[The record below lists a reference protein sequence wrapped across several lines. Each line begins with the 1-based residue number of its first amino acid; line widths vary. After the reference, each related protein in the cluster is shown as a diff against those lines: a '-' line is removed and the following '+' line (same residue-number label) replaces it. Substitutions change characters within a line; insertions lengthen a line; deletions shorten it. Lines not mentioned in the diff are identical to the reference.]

1 MRGSISG
8 KSGTG
13 ERAWVYQPDYLGT
26 VRYVTK
32 IQCPFVLLLRDPHS
46 PRMSFR
52 NNADLG
58 KGVPRGMFNMV
69 PGTPLFF
76 LFGKRPGHRFSRL
89 QVRPAKCSR
98 RSNGHRHFSR
108 GCASNVGTCDVGPG
122 QRVPTSWDDPPGRI
136 RISRAGWQCRG
147 EFQRACSVAG
157 DSELVS
163 SGRCF
168 SRTASTIHVA
178 EYGLHPG
185 KRAGGRRRCD
195 RCCRPSS
202 A

>member
-89 QVRPAKCSR
+89 HSEA
-98 RSNGHRHFSR
+98 GFS
-108 GCASNVGTCDVGPG
+108 GFLVIPSAG
-122 QRVPTSWDDPPGRI
+122 QGSKGN
-136 RISRAGWQCRG
+136 ALHLL
-147 EFQRACSVAG
+147 
-157 DSELVS
+157 EL
-163 SGRCF
+163 C
-168 SRTASTIHVA
+168 
-178 EYGLHPG
+178 LL
-185 KRAGGRRRCD
+185 
-195 RCCRPSS
+195 
-202 A
+202 